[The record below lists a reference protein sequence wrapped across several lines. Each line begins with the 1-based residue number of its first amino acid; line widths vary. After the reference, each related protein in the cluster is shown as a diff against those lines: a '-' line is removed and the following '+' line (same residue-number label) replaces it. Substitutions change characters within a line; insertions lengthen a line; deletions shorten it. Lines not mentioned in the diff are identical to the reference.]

1 MLYTPGFITMAF
13 CNLAAISS
21 YSCFFLFPLFILD
34 RGGAPSDV
42 GILMGIFTLASVLFR
57 PWIAHMIDR
66 IGRKRS
72 FTIGA
77 VLMTLLPLLYLVP
90 EGPIQAIYPFLLPVR
105 IVHGVGIAL
114 CFTAAFTYAVDI
126 IPAHRL
132 NEGIGMFGIS
142 GLTGLALGP
151 VVCELM
157 IRRLGFPALFA
168 TASVMGLMA
177 LLAHL
182 PLVEAYRRN
191 PSSPSASFF
200 SVLRTNHLVL
210 VSALSFLFG
219 FGLAAA
225 GTFLPPFAAER
236 NISILSYYYI
246 SYSGTAVLTRL
257 LGGRVADRVG
267 ESRVIPLAFL
277 LLSVGL
283 GVIVF
288 LSNHALLALAGI
300 LMGCGHGFLYPAL
313 NTMAVRNESPD
324 NRGKATGIFTGSIDA
339 GVFIGST
346 ALGYVAEWSGYPVVF
361 AAAGAGC
368 LCGYGLFRLNSALT
382 KAGKLPS

>member
-13 CNLAAISS
+13 CNLATISS

-42 GILMGIFTLASVLFR
+42 GLLMGAFTLASVLFR
-57 PWIAHMIDR
+57 PWISGMIDR

-77 VLMTLLPLLYLVP
+77 VLMTLLPLLYLLP
-90 EGPIQAIYPFLLPVR
+90 EGPIKSIYPFLLPIR

-157 IRRLGFPALFA
+157 IRRLGFPALFG

-182 PLVEAYRRN
+182 PLVETYRRN
-191 PSSPSASFF
+191 PSAPSVSFL
-200 SVLRTNHLVL
+200 SVLRANHLVL

-257 LGGRVADRVG
+257 FGGRLTDRIG
-267 ESRVIPLAFL
+267 EIHIIPRAFL

-283 GVIVF
+283 AVIVF
-288 LSNHALLALAGI
+288 LSSHALLALAGV

-313 NTMAVRNESPD
+313 NTMAVRNETPD
-324 NRGKATGIFTGSIDA
+324 NRGKATGIFTGSIDG

-346 ALGYVAEWSGYPVVF
+346 SLGYVAEWSGYPVVF
-361 AAAGAGC
+361 AVAGAGC
-368 LCGYGLFRLNSALT
+368 LCGYGLFRLKNGRT
-382 KAGKLPS
+382 GG